1 MGTMRSYRF
10 ISVSRRYDLTVVS
23 NMIFLLRQIRRAVS
37 LKRYLRTVMLMLM
50 RRAAGS
56 QLHTPVDMGFICSV
70 DKGRVYDLSNS

>member
-37 LKRYLRTVMLMLM
+37 LKRYLLMVMLM

>member
-37 LKRYLRTVMLMLM
+37 LKRYLRTVMLIT
-50 RRAAGS
+50 GS
-56 QLHTPVDMGFICSV
+56 QLHTPVDMGFICSI